1 MQPAAPRVVTLI
13 GRLRGLL
20 WYILS
25 LLAFLSP
32 LLLIIMVVVL
42 FSGVLEIR

>member
-1 MQPAAPRVVTLI
+1 V
-13 GRLRGLL
+13 L

-25 LLAFLSP
+25 MLAVLSP

-42 FSGVLEIR
+42 LGGVLEIR